1 MDMSDLKDLAIRIKG
16 ELETDSLHQIIYAT
30 DASAYREM
38 PLGVVYPRDEGDVVE
53 VVRYAK
59 ERHLN
64 LIPRAGGTSLAG
76 QVVGSGLVMD
86 ISRHMK
92 RILEINAEERWVR
105 VQPGVVLDEL
115 NLYCKPYG
123 LFFGPETSTA
133 NRCCMGGMVGNNS
146 CGSHSLVYGSTRDHL
161 LEAKVVLSDGSEV
174 VLKGLEDEEVKAKM
188 GQHDLEGKIYR
199 HIVKL
204 LSDPERQK
212 EIVES
217 FPEPGLRRR
226 NSGYA
231 VDELLRTHYFDV
243 RNRQLFNLCS
253 LLAGSEGTLAIVTEM
268 KLNLVPLPPPE
279 KAVICV
285 HCHTLEEA
293 FEANLVAL
301 QHRPMAVELMDRTIL
316 ELSKQNIEQNKNRF
330 FVQGDPAAILIVELA
345 GDNRTMID
353 QLADNIEEDLR
364 ECGYG
369 FHYPRVYGKD
379 ISRVWNLRKAGLG
392 LLSGMPGSAKPVS
405 VIEDTAV
412 VPQRLPAYMADFKKM
427 LEAYGLN
434 CVYHAHISTGELH
447 LRPVLNLKEEKDRKL
462 FRTVAVETAKLVK
475 KHRGSLSGE
484 HGDGRL
490 RGEFIPF
497 LFGEKVYG
505 YLEEIKEVWDGEH
518 LFNMGK
524 IVNTPP
530 MDVDLRCEK
539 SEAEIPTYFNFSRQK
554 GWLCAIEQCNGSGDC
569 RKSDLAGGTM
579 CPVFRA
585 TSEERNTT
593 RARANVLRELM
604 IHPHGKNRFDQ
615 TEILEILDTCIS
627 CKACKSECPSNVD
640 MARFKAEYLQHHYD
654 TKSMPLRSYLMANL
668 TKVEKWGMLMPA
680 VYNGFVSNRIFA
692 SLLKRMLRFAPERSI
707 PRLYKT
713 SLKRWLQKHP
723 GDSQTTKKVYL
734 FVDEFTNY
742 LDVNVG
748 ICFVGMLRKLGYTVL
763 IPEHV
768 ESGRTE
774 ISKGLLKKAKEI
786 ARKNVSLLKDVV
798 SEEIPLVGIEPSCIL
813 SFRDEYPDLVEAGE
827 QAEAEKLSKN
837 CLLYDEF
844 IVREIKKGNISSGQF
859 TKEKLKIFLHGHCH
873 QKSLASVEPS
883 RAMLSLPENYE
894 VEVIPSGCCGMAG
907 AFGYEKEHYELS
919 LKIGEQIL
927 FPAVRKAGKEICIA
941 APGTSCR
948 QQIKDG
954 TGRIAYHPVEILYEA
969 LCDC

>member
-1 MDMSDLKDLAIRIKG
+1 MDMNDLKDLANRIKG
-16 ELETDSLHQIIYAT
+16 EVETDFLYRIIYAT

-38 PLGVVYPRDEGDVVE
+38 PMGVVYPRDEEDVVE

-76 QVVGSGLVMD
+76 QVVGSGVVVD

-115 NLYCKPYG
+115 NLCCKPYG
-123 LFFGPETSTA
+123 LFFGPETSTS

-161 LEAKVVLSDGSEV
+161 LEAKVVLSDGSEI
-174 VLKGLEDEEVKAKM
+174 VLKGLGEEEVKAKM
-188 GQHDLEGKIYR
+188 GQDDLEGKIYR
-199 HIVKL
+199 HIIEL

-212 EIVES
+212 EIVEN
-217 FPEPGLRRR
+217 FPEAGLRRR

-231 VDELLRTHYFDV
+231 VDELLRTHYFDAQYP
-243 RNRQLFNLCS
+243 QLFNLCR
-253 LLAGSEGTLAIVTEM
+253 LLAGSEGTLAFITEL

-285 HCHTLEEA
+285 HCNTLEEA

-301 QHRPMAVELMDRTIL
+301 KHQPVAVELMDRTIL

-330 FVQGDPAAILIVELA
+330 FIQGDPGAILIVELA
-345 GDNRTMID
+345 GDRKETID
-353 QLADNIEEDLR
+353 QLADEIEEDLR
-364 ECGYG
+364 GQGYG

-427 LEAYGLN
+427 LETYGLS

-475 KHRGSLSGE
+475 KHKGSLSGE

-505 YLEEIKEVWDGEH
+505 YLREIKEVWDGEH

-530 MDVDLRCEK
+530 MDVALRCEE
-539 SEAEIPTYFNFSRQK
+539 SGADVRTYFNFSRQK
-554 GWLCAIEQCNGSGDC
+554 GWLCAIEQCNGAGDC
-569 RKSDLAGGTM
+569 RKSDLFGGTM

-585 TSEERNTT
+585 TGEERNTT

-604 IHPHGKNRFDQ
+604 IHPRGKNRFDQ
-615 TEILEILDTCIS
+615 AEILEILDTCVS

-654 TKSMPLRSYLMANL
+654 TKHIPLRSYLMANL
-668 TKVEKWGMLMPA
+668 TKVEKWGMMMPA
-680 VYNGFVSNRIFA
+680 VYNVFVSNRIFA

-707 PRLYKT
+707 PRLYKMG
-713 SLKRWLQKHP
+713 LKKWLEKHP
-723 GDSQTTKKVYL
+723 GDVQTTKKVYL
-734 FVDEFTNY
+734 FADEFTNY
-742 LDVNVG
+742 LDVEIG
-748 ICFVGMLRKLGYTVL
+748 ICFVEMLRTLGYTVL

-786 ARKNVSLLKDVV
+786 ARKNVSLLKNVV
-798 SEEIPLVGIEPSCIL
+798 SEKIPLVGIEPSCIL
-813 SFRDEYPDLVEAGE
+813 SFRDEYPDLVEPEE
-827 QAEAEKLSKN
+827 QEEAEGLSKN

-844 IVREIKKGNISSGQF
+844 IVREIRKGNICSGQF
-859 TKEKLKIFLHGHCH
+859 TEERLKIFLHGHCH
-873 QKSLASVEPS
+873 QKSLASIEPS
-883 RAMLSLPENYE
+883 REMLSLPENYE

-907 AFGYEKEHYELS
+907 SFGYEKEHYELS

-927 FPAVRKAGKEICIA
+927 FPVVRKAAKEICIA

-954 TGRIAYHPVEILYEA
+954 TGKMAYHPVEILCKA
-969 LCDC
+969 LNGS